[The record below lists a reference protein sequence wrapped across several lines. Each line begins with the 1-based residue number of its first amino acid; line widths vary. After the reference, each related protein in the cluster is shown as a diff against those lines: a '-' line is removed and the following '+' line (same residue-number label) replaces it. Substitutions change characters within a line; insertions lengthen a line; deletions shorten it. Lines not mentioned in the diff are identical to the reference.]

1 MLNKIWKFFLGLKV
15 PLSVKVIIMIAFLEA
30 GAVITLAFFIILYNY
45 QILRGD
51 ADSRAKEIAVA
62 LRRPVIEAII
72 HNDYIK
78 LQKTIELLG
87 KEESIRYAIIQDKHG
102 RALVHS
108 HPHYVGLIFNDAN
121 SLKAF
126 YSEGP
131 IIQDYYAFD
140 RIYTRDFAIPLDTA
154 MGRLGFI
161 RIGMNFD
168 TQVRKPLIF
177 TGVVTLVMVFV
188 FIGIGVLIAIPAT
201 RMLLDPVHSVQRA
214 TEAIAVGD
222 LTVSVDTI
230 SRDEI
235 GAMAQAFNRM
245 VESQRSMV
253 SSIRHISGDVSHASE
268 ELAASSEQVSSSA
281 VEVND
286 TIQKVADDSVMGM
299 QHTAEINRMIESFT
313 DLLNQARD
321 QAGKTM
327 KVAGD
332 SYSAADQGRQDV
344 IVMNETMF
352 QIKTGS
358 EENLQAILQLDEFTR
373 QIEGITDAISGIAGQ
388 INLLALNAAIEAA
401 RAGDV
406 GRGFAVVADEIGK
419 LADQSTR
426 QAKDVATMVNRII
439 EITRSSVGVTKKQSE
454 LILQGA
460 EAASAVNESLG
471 RIVEASRSISS
482 QAQTIL
488 EIAEKEVRES
498 DAVRSRINA
507 LNALISDT
515 ANRAVEVRQ
524 ATRETTG
531 AMEEVARGSQTLSA
545 LAVNLK
551 EMVEQFKLG
560 KDD

>member
-1 MLNKIWKFFLGLKV
+1 MFNKVWKFFLGLKV

-131 IIQDYYAFD
+131 IVQDYYAFD
-140 RIYTRDFAIPLDTA
+140 RVYTRDFAIPLDTA

-168 TQVRKPLIF
+168 TQVRKPLMF

-235 GAMAQAFNRM
+235 GAMARAFNRM

-299 QHTAEINRMIESFT
+299 QHTAEINR
-313 DLLNQARD
+313 
-321 QAGKTM
+321 
-327 KVAGD
+327 
-332 SYSAADQGRQDV
+332 
-344 IVMNETMF
+344 
-352 QIKTGS
+352 
-358 EENLQAILQLDEFTR
+358 
-373 QIEGITDAISGIAGQ
+373 
-388 INLLALNAAIEAA
+388 
-401 RAGDV
+401 
-406 GRGFAVVADEIGK
+406 
-419 LADQSTR
+419 
-426 QAKDVATMVNRII
+426 
-439 EITRSSVGVTKKQSE
+439 
-454 LILQGA
+454 
-460 EAASAVNESLG
+460 
-471 RIVEASRSISS
+471 
-482 QAQTIL
+482 
-488 EIAEKEVRES
+488 
-498 DAVRSRINA
+498 AVRTSS
-507 LNALISDT
+507 L
-515 ANRAVEVRQ
+515 
-524 ATRETTG
+524 
-531 AMEEVARGSQTLSA
+531 
-545 LAVNLK
+545 
-551 EMVEQFKLG
+551 
-560 KDD
+560 